1 MILCVQMRQ
10 HLPNQ
15 PHSSFS
21 REAQSKLQNI
31 LCCDLLCWD
40 FSCKDGYIVTVL

>member
-1 MILCVQMRQ
+1 MCAQVRQ

-15 PHSSFS
+15 LHSSFS

-31 LCCDLLCWD
+31 L
-40 FSCKDGYIVTVL
+40 